1 MGVGSDR
8 TMLQRVTTLRSLSA
22 EQDIC
27 NIAMPIAD
35 MVLDMING
43 ADEV

>member
-1 MGVGSDR
+1 MGEGSDR
-8 TMLQRVTTLRSLSA
+8 TMLQRVTTLLSVYA

-35 MVLDMING
+35 MVSDMING

>member
-1 MGVGSDR
+1 MGEGSDR
-8 TMLQRVTTLRSLSA
+8 TMLQKATTLRSLYA

-27 NIAMPIAD
+27 SIAMPIAD
-35 MVLDMING
+35 MVSDMING

>member
-8 TMLQRVTTLRSLSA
+8 TMLQKVITPQSVYA

-35 MVLDMING
+35 MVWVVS
-43 ADEV
+43 AQASA